1 MSWITNGLQ
10 DWWSNQYLS
19 NFWNDYGVEDSFP
32 QQGKSSNMHEL

>member
-19 NFWNDYGVEDSFP
+19 NFWNDYGVEDP
-32 QQGKSSNMHEL
+32 GKFSKYH